1 MKMKENKELPKG
13 WKWVKLKEIAEV
25 KGGKRLPKG
34 AEYEDGKTE
43 FPYIRVTDFENN
55 TINQNNLKYLNSKVQ
70 NAIKNYTISSEDL
83 YISIAGTIG
92 KVGLVPINL
101 CGANLTENA
110 AKITQIK
117 NINLKYLLCLLNSE
131 TVQKQIQKQ
140 TIATTQP
147 KLALYKIENLDLILP
162 PIGIQE
168 NISNKIEE
176 LFSEVDKGIENL
188 KLTQQQLKTYRQSVL
203 KWAFEGKLSKNTIDE
218 RKSQDEWTVMT
229 IGKCAKLINGD
240 RGKNYPNRNEYTENG
255 IPFINTGHIKPDGNL
270 ELELMNYIS
279 KHKYDSLNSGKIKP
293 NDLVYCLRGATIGK
307 TAIITQFKEGAIAS
321 SLVIIRPNSEIN
333 SKFLYYYLISP
344 IGKKVIKLYDNG
356 TAQPNLSAASLSKYV
371 IPFTNIK
378 HQKEIVLEIENRISV
393 IDNLEEIILQNIKK
407 SESLKQSILKKA
419 FEGTLIK

>member
-162 PIGIQE
+162 PIGIQ
-168 NISNKIEE
+168 
-176 LFSEVDKGIENL
+176 
-188 KLTQQQLKTYRQSVL
+188 
-203 KWAFEGKLSKNTIDE
+203 
-218 RKSQDEWTVMT
+218 
-229 IGKCAKLINGD
+229 
-240 RGKNYPNRNEYTENG
+240 
-255 IPFINTGHIKPDGNL
+255 
-270 ELELMNYIS
+270 
-279 KHKYDSLNSGKIKP
+279 
-293 NDLVYCLRGATIGK
+293 
-307 TAIITQFKEGAIAS
+307 
-321 SLVIIRPNSEIN
+321 
-333 SKFLYYYLISP
+333 
-344 IGKKVIKLYDNG
+344 
-356 TAQPNLSAASLSKYV
+356 
-371 IPFTNIK
+371 
-378 HQKEIVLEIENRISV
+378 
-393 IDNLEEIILQNIKK
+393 
-407 SESLKQSILKKA
+407 
-419 FEGTLIK
+419 